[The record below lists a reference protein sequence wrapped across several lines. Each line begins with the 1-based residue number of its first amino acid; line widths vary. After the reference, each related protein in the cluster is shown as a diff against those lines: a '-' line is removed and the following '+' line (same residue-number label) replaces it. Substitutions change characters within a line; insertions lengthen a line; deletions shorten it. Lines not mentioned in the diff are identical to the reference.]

1 MTRHIKLFDTTLRD
15 GEQSPGASM
24 TTPEKVR
31 IAKQLEKLGVDIIEA
46 GFAIAS
52 PGDFDAISQIGE
64 IVTQSVVCSLARATE
79 KDVLKAGEALKYARQ
94 KRIHTF
100 IATSPIHMEYKLK
113 MKPDEVI
120 ARAIDAIK
128 LAKSL
133 ANDVEFSCEDA
144 TRSEAPFL
152 KEIISAAL
160 EAGAG
165 TINIPDTVGYA
176 IPFDYQRFI
185 KEIVD
190 FVGDRAVISV
200 HCHNDLGLATAN
212 SLAAILGGAN
222 QAECTINGLGER
234 AGNASLEEIAMTL
247 RVRKDLFGGAD
258 TRINSKE
265 IYASSRLLAET
276 CGIEPQPNKAIVGKN
291 AFAHESGIH
300 QDGVLKHRATY
311 EIMSA
316 EDIGLDRNR
325 LTLGKLSGSH
335 AFREKLKELGFD
347 LDETE
352 FKRAFDRFKELADR
366 KKTVYDE
373 DIRSLL
379 TSESANVPAE
389 FTLVNIQLADCSGGM
404 PFSAVTIRRSNGEE
418 ITDAAIGGGTIDA
431 VFKAIDRVCG
441 FSGQLLDYKVDAV
454 SEGKDALARALVKV
468 VFDDEKPAVM
478 GHGLDVDTMKASA
491 EAYIGSLNSYL
502 VMKDRLRKID
512 RTSV

>member
-1 MTRHIKLFDTTLRD
+1 MRIVKLFDTTLRD

-52 PGDFDAISQIGE
+52 PGDFDAITQISE
-64 IVTQSVVCSLARATE
+64 IVTQSAICSLARATE
-79 KDVLKAGEALKYARQ
+79 KDIVRASEALKNAKF

-120 ARAIDAIK
+120 RRAVEALNIAR
-128 LAKSL
+128 SL
-133 ANDVEFSCEDA
+133 VEDTEFSCEDA
-144 TRSEAPFL
+144 TRSETPFL
-152 KEIISAAL
+152 KEIISAAI
-160 EAGAG
+160 EAGAS

-176 IPFDYQRFI
+176 IPFDYQRFV

-190 FVGDRAVISV
+190 FVGDRAVVSV

-212 SLAAILGGAN
+212 SLAAILGGAG
-222 QAECTINGLGER
+222 QVECTINGLGER

-247 RVRKDLFGGAD
+247 KVRKDIFGGAD
-258 TRINSKE
+258 TRINAKE

-300 QDGVLKHRATY
+300 QDGVLKYRATY

-316 EDIGLDRNR
+316 QDIGLDRNR

-335 AFREKLKELGFD
+335 AFREKLKELGFE
-347 LDETE
+347 LDDGE
-352 FKRAFDRFKELADR
+352 FKRAFESFKELADR
-366 KKTVYDE
+366 KKIVYDE

-379 TSESANVPAE
+379 TSESANVPSE
-389 FTLVNIQLADCSGGM
+389 FSLVNMQLTDCSGGV
-404 PFSAVTIRRSNGEE
+404 PFSTVTVRRSNGEE

-441 FSGQLLDYKVDAV
+441 ISGRLIDYKVDAV
-454 SEGKDALARALVKV
+454 SEGKDALARVLVKV
-468 VFDDEKPAVM
+468 IFDEAKPAVM
-478 GHGLDVDTMKASA
+478 GHGLDMDTMKASA

-502 VMKDRLRKID
+502 VMKDRLRKVD
-512 RTSV
+512 RTLV